1 MAENMIE
8 RLRAL
13 AGQRAADTAL
23 VTVDAQGDTRYD
35 YAALD
40 RRASALAALLRER
53 GAGAQAARVL
63 LAMDSGV
70 DYVAAFFGCL
80 YAGAVAVPVY
90 PPESLRGQHL
100 ARLAAIAAD
109 AEAAFVVTTRAL
121 AGKLGEAF
129 ASIAPGAALIEM
141 DAIEHEGIDAR
152 AFEPY
157 RAAASDIAFLQYTSG
172 STSTPKGV
180 MVTHGSLWANEIA
193 IREGLGVT
201 AEDVFV
207 SWLPLYHDMGLIGTL
222 SQPVFSGIPLVLMSP
237 QFFLERP
244 VRWLEAIARHRGTI
258 SGGPD
263 FSYRL
268 CADRIGDEARAAL
281 DLSSWRLAFS
291 GSEPVRKATLDA
303 FVERFVAQRFDP
315 AALFPCYGLAEA
327 TLYVSGVG
335 RGRGAHAP
343 GFSVEALEAGRAEA
357 DANGT
362 ELVSCGRVPSEHAIE
377 IVDRASG
384 AVMADGAIGEI
395 LVRGPSVAAGY
406 WRRADA
412 TAASFVEREG
422 ATWLRTGDLGFI
434 HQGELYVAGRIKDL
448 LIVRGRNLYPQDLEL
463 GIEREVELVRRGRVA
478 AFAVELNGQEG
489 IGIAAEVSRNVRKL
503 ATPEAI
509 AAALTEAVALA
520 CGEPAAVVVLL
531 NPGGLPKTSS
541 GKVQR
546 AACVRGWQDRSLD
559 AYAWL
564 EHGQRVDR
572 QGDAASAPVA
582 NEIEPPVHPDIEAAL
597 AVLWHEALPALPASP
612 AGSASFFA
620 HGGNSLAAVQLASA
634 VQARWAI
641 DYTARDVFTA
651 PSLRASAAR
660 VAERLAQGSV
670 AAGADFRPLDAA
682 ARRVAVASD
691 AQRSLW
697 LTWLH
702 DPASAAY
709 NMSGELRLDG
719 ALDVDALRL
728 ALGDVVRAHEVLRA
742 RFELGEE
749 GEALQVIED
758 ELAIALPVT
767 TFDGLPEASRAA
779 ALDSLTREATQAP
792 FDLETGPLLRAH
804 LLRVAPD
811 SHRLLI
817 VLHHIVADGWSV
829 NVLLDALS
837 RAYAARAG
845 RAADV
850 DPAAQRDASL
860 APAWQY
866 TDYVAWERAALGEAA
881 LARQLDYWR
890 GQLAADGDPSAAARL
905 FPREAGAPGRQR
917 GFEFSLPGGTAQALR
932 RFAAERHATPFM
944 AMLAVL
950 DAVLHELSGRD
961 DIRVGAPVS
970 LRKRPE
976 AQALIGYFINVQ
988 VLRTRIDA
996 TQGFAALVDAARD
1009 TVLAAHE
1016 HQDVPFDRLTSALL
1030 PNRASGD
1037 EALFQVKLT
1046 EQRPFET
1053 RGFAPLE
1060 ARLRVLLNDAPH
1072 FDLALDFTDR
1082 GEAIDC
1088 LLAYDD
1094 AVFDAA
1100 FMARFAA
1107 RFQAFAARLVI
1118 DAEVPLAHAIA
1129 DAVAIAEAAQA
1140 NATDDSAHTDFLAMW
1155 DASVA
1160 RDGAAI
1166 ALRDGLEGERGLSY
1180 AALDAAADAL
1190 AAQLRM
1196 QGIAD
1201 ESRVAVLAERSIE
1214 HVLAMLAALKAGATW
1229 LPLDPR
1235 APAARLAAQLAD
1247 SGAAV
1252 LLHAVPLP
1260 DGFVLANAVPMALR
1274 LEVPA
1279 APVAH
1284 IVPRS
1289 RHADRAAYMIYTSG
1303 STGEPKGVIV
1313 THRALEN
1320 YVRGMLATL
1329 DAQPESSFAMV
1340 STPAAD
1346 LGHTTLF
1353 GALASGRTLHLIA
1366 PDLVFQP
1373 DAFARY
1379 MAAHRVGVL
1388 KIVPSHLAALLSAAQ
1403 PEQVLPAD
1411 ALIVGGERT
1420 PAALLARVSALAP
1433 ACRVFNHYGP
1443 TETTVGVAMH
1453 GWQGGGAERDLP
1465 LGRALPGMRLHLL
1478 DAGMTPVADGEDG
1491 ELYVGGPGV
1500 ARGYHGRAGLSAER
1514 FVPDPFTP
1522 GERLYRTGDL
1532 ARIGAD
1538 GLLEYR
1544 GRADDQV
1551 KIRGYRVEP
1560 AEVERGLAKLDG
1572 VRAAAV
1578 LAYETPAGT
1587 RLAAF
1592 VVGGAAGKALLDAAA
1607 GVLPDYMVPAEAIAL
1622 DALPLNANGKLDR
1635 AALRAGLD
1643 DHLAQA
1649 ANAPTQAEAAAGEAA
1664 DAAPGADDAPRG
1676 ETEQAIATIW
1686 AEVIEIDRA
1695 RIGRSRNFF
1704 EVGGDSLLGLKVV
1717 ARARKL
1723 GITITPKQLFQRLTL
1738 AELAEKSA
1746 AAKPAASKP
1755 VSSSAGVQPA
1765 LAPIQAV
1772 PAAPQESAAELSAI
1786 PRLPEATRQRAPASF
1801 AQQRQWFLW
1810 QLAPAS
1816 RAYHVSGG
1824 LWLTCEVDAAALREA
1839 FAAIVARHAVLRTR
1853 FVANQA
1859 GEVEAIIDDAVS
1871 LDWRAETVPAD
1882 ALEASARSLADAP
1895 FDLAAGPLLRAGLY
1909 RGEDAG
1915 RHLLAVSMHHIVSDG
1930 WSVQVL
1936 LDELVTHYR
1945 ARVTGETRVLAELPI
1960 QYADYAAWQRDWLA
1974 AGERERQLDYWK
1986 AALGDTHP
1994 VLALP
1999 MDGARSAQGG
2009 YTAGRHALSLPPS
2022 LAQAVK
2028 ARAQQQSATPFMLL
2042 LAAFQAL
2049 LHRYTGQDD
2058 IRVGVPVANRHRV
2071 ETAGLIGFFVN
2082 TQVMRA
2088 RFDGDETLATLLDR
2102 LREATAGAQANQD
2115 LPFDVLVEALR
2126 PERSLS
2132 HSPLFQVMFNHQ
2144 RRDWRVL
2151 DGLPGLAIEP
2161 CRLPAPM
2168 AQFELMLDTREDVD
2182 GTLSFEFSY
2191 ARELFSEATIA
2202 RFAAHYQRCVEAMV
2216 GADGRVADIALTD
2229 DAERAMLDGWSR
2241 NRTRYDE
2248 IEPVFRAFER
2258 HAAAHPEDDALVF
2271 GETRLSYAELNAR
2284 ANRLA
2289 HWLRS
2294 RGIGVESRVGV
2305 AAERSLELVIALYAI
2320 MKAGAAYV
2328 PLDPSYPAGRIAAMI
2343 DDSGIG
2349 LLLAQG
2355 GLDLPSREGVER
2367 VDFGTLDTSSFPA
2380 TNPDVELH
2388 GANLA
2393 YVIFTSGSTG
2403 RPKGVGNR
2411 HDGLSNR
2418 LIWMQREYGLQRGE
2432 TVLQKTPF
2440 SFDVSVWEFFWP
2452 LMVGA
2457 RLAIAAPGAHRDPAE
2472 LAQTIVAHD
2481 VSTLH
2486 FVPSMLQAFVAM
2498 PEAAASC
2505 GKTLKRIVC
2514 SGEALPADLR
2524 ERVAAV
2530 LPGVELHNLY
2540 GPTEAAIDVTAW
2552 TCVDEAGR
2560 AVPIGRPIAA
2570 TQTWVL
2576 DARLNP
2582 VPPGVPGELY
2592 LGGAGLARGYLG
2604 RPDLTAERFVPD
2616 PFADEP
2622 GARLYRTG
2630 DLARWRADGAI
2641 DYLGRIDHQVK
2652 IRGLRIELGEIES
2665 ALTAD
2670 ASVREAVVIAHEGR
2684 LVGYVTGTAPDVAA
2698 LRTSLAARLPDYMVP
2713 WRIVALDTLPL
2724 NPNGKVDRRA
2734 LPLPAAE
2741 ADPGAHYEAPHEG
2754 IETELATLWTGLL
2767 DIERIGRHDD
2777 FFDLGG
2783 HSLLVVRLNA
2793 RIGLELN
2800 ASLPL
2805 ATLFEARTLAAQA
2818 EAIAQARGS
2827 QPGDDALRSLDLFMD
2842 TL

>member
-13 AGQRAADTAL
+13 AAQRAADTAL

-40 RRASALAALLRER
+40 RRATALAVLLRER
-53 GAGAQAARVL
+53 GAGGQAARVL
-63 LAMDSGV
+63 LAMDSGI

-80 YAGAVAVPVY
+80 YAGAIAVPVY

-109 AEAAFVVTTRAL
+109 ADAAFVVTTAAL
-121 AGKLGEAF
+121 SAKLGDAF
-129 ASIAPGAALIEM
+129 AQIAPNAACIEM
-141 DAIEHEGIDAR
+141 DALDHGAVDPAGF
-152 AFEPY
+152 APH
-157 RAAASDIAFLQYTSG
+157 RAAPSDIAFLQYTSG

-180 MVTHGSLWANEIA
+180 MVTHGSLWANEVA
-193 IREGLGVT
+193 ICEGLGVT

-222 SQPVFSGIPLVLMSP
+222 SQPVYSGIALVLMSP

-268 CADRIGDEARAAL
+268 CADRVGDEARAAL

-303 FVERFVAQRFDP
+303 FVERFAPQRFD
-315 AALFPCYGLAEA
+315 ADALFPCYGLAEA

-335 RGRGAHAP
+335 RGRGARAP
-343 GFSVEALEAGRAEA
+343 GFDAEALERGRAVA
-357 DANGT
+357 DAAGVA
-362 ELVSCGRVPSEHAIE
+362 LVSCGRAPSHHTIA

-384 AVMADGAIGEI
+384 AVLDDGGIGEI
-395 LVRGPSVAAGY
+395 LVHGPSVAAGY

-412 TAASFVEREG
+412 TAASFVERDG
-422 ATWLRTGDLGFI
+422 ATWLRTGDLGFV
-434 HQGELYVAGRIKDL
+434 HDGELFVAGRIKDL

-463 GIEREVELVRRGRVA
+463 AIERDVELVRRGRVA
-478 AFAVELNGQEG
+478 AFAVEVNGQEG
-489 IGIAAEVSRNVRKL
+489 IGVAAEVSRNMQKL
-503 ATPEAI
+503 AAPEAI
-509 AAALTEAVALA
+509 AAALTEAVAQA

-546 AACVRGWQDRSLD
+546 AACVRGWQARSLD
-559 AYAWL
+559 AYAYL
-564 EHGQRVDR
+564 VHGQRDDSD
-572 QGDAASAPVA
+572 GPAAAEGGAACS
-582 NEIEPPVHPDIEAAL
+582 ELERELAAL
-597 AVLWHEALPALPASP
+597 WREALPSLPASP
-612 AGSASFFA
+612 DPAASFFA
-620 HGGNSLAAVQLASA
+620 FGGNSLAAVQVAAA

-641 DYTARDVFTA
+641 DYSARDVFTA
-651 PSLRASAAR
+651 PTLRAAAAR
-660 VAERLAQGSV
+660 IDERLAAGGAQSL
-670 AAGADFRPLDAA
+670 AALASFAPLDAA

-702 DPASAAY
+702 EPSSAAY

-719 ALDVDALRL
+719 VLDATALQRALD
-728 ALGDVVRAHEVLRA
+728 DVVAAHDVLRA
-742 RFELGEE
+742 RFELGDE
-749 GEALQVIED
+749 GEALQIVD
-758 ELAIALPVT
+758 AQRAHALPLT
-767 TFDGLPEASRAA
+767 ALDTLDAGAQAA
-779 ALDSLTREATQAP
+779 AFERLTREVAQAP

-804 LLRVAPD
+804 LVRTADD

-817 VLHHIVADGWSV
+817 ALHHIVADGWSV
-829 NVLLDALS
+829 NVLLDALA
-837 RAYAARAG
+837 RAYAARTG
-845 RAADV
+845 GAA
-850 DPAAQRDASL
+850 PTL

-866 TDYVAWERAALGEAA
+866 TDYIAWERAALGDDAI
-881 LARQLDYWR
+881 ARQLDYWR
-890 GQLAADGDPSAAARL
+890 RQLAADGDPAAAARL
-905 FPREAGAPGRQR
+905 FPRERATPGAQR
-917 GFEFSLPGGTAQALR
+917 GVTFTLPRETAAALR
-932 RFAAERHATPFM
+932 RLAAERHATPFM

-950 DAVLHELSGRD
+950 NAVLHEASGRD

-970 LRKRPE
+970 RRARPE
-976 AQALIGYFINVQ
+976 AHALIGYFINVQ
-988 VLRTRIDA
+988 VLRTRIDPA
-996 TQGFAALVDAARD
+996 RGFAALVDGARE

-1016 HQDVPFDRLTSALL
+1016 HQDVPFDRLMSALL
-1030 PNRASGD
+1030 PNRVTGD

-1046 EQRPFET
+1046 EQRPFDT
-1053 RGFAPLE
+1053 HGFAPLGAE
-1060 ARLRVLLNDAPH
+1060 LRVLLNDTPH

-1082 GEAIDC
+1082 GDAIDC

-1100 FMARFAA
+1100 AVARLSACFT
-1107 RFQAFAARLVI
+1107 AFAAKLAAEP
-1118 DAEVPLAHAIA
+1118 DAPLAG
-1129 DAVAIAEAAQA
+1129 VLAEAAAQA
-1140 NATDDSAHTDFLAMW
+1140 DAAADGGFLARW
-1155 DASVA
+1155 TASVA
-1160 RDGAAI
+1160 RDGAQI
-1166 ALRDGLEGERGLSY
+1166 ALADGERRVSY

-1190 AAQLRM
+1190 AARLVA
-1196 QGIAD
+1196 QGIAP
-1201 ESRVAVLAERSIE
+1201 EARVAVLAERSVE
-1214 HVLAMLAALKAGATW
+1214 HVLAMLAVLKAGATW

-1235 APAARLAAQLAD
+1235 APAARLSAQLAD
-1247 SGAAV
+1247 SGAAL
-1252 LLHAVPLP
+1252 LLHAVALP
-1260 DGFVLANAVPMALR
+1260 DGLALAAAVPMALR
-1274 LEVPA
+1274 YEAVPPA
-1279 APVAH
+1279 TVATASL
-1284 IVPRS
+1284 PRT
-1289 RHADRAAYMIYTSG
+1289 HQHQADRAAYMIYTSG
-1303 STGEPKGVIV
+1303 STGEPKGVVI
-1313 THRALEN
+1313 THRALGN
-1320 YVRGMLATL
+1320 YVAGMLATL
-1329 DAQPESSFAMV
+1329 DAQPASSFAMV

-1373 DAFARY
+1373 DAFAAY

-1403 PEQVLPAD
+1403 AAQVLPAD

-1420 PAALLARVSALAP
+1420 PAALLARVAALAP
-1433 ACRVFNHYGP
+1433 HCRVFNHYGP

-1453 GWQGGGAERDLP
+1453 AWPAGALADRDLP

-1478 DAGMTPVADGEDG
+1478 DAAMNPVADGEDG

-1500 ARGYHGRAGLSAER
+1500 ARGYHGRAGLTAER
-1514 FVPDPFTP
+1514 FVPDPFLA

-1532 ARIGAD
+1532 ARLGPD
-1538 GLLEYR
+1538 GLLDYR

-1551 KIRGYRVEP
+1551 KVRGYRVEP
-1560 AEVERGLAKLDG
+1560 AEVERALTTLDG
-1572 VRAAAV
+1572 VRGAAV

-1592 VVGGAAGKALLDAAA
+1592 VAGGPEAAA
-1607 GVLPDYMVPAEAIAL
+1607 LREAAARLLPDYMVPAESIAL

-1635 AALRAGLD
+1635 AALRARLGD
-1643 DHLAQA
+1643 WLAQSVTSV
-1649 ANAPTQAEAAAGEAA
+1649 APASGESPEGSSAEAEVQAA
-1664 DAAPGADDAPRG
+1664 DAPRG
-1676 ETEQAIATIW
+1676 ETEQAIAAIW
-1686 AEVIEIDRA
+1686 ADVIGIELA
-1695 RIGRSRNFF
+1695 RIGRDCNFF

-1717 ARARKL
+1717 AKARKL

-1746 AAKPAASKP
+1746 AKAAVAPAPAKLADAPVSGSASVADASAESSPIPSLPAAARSR
-1755 VSSSAGVQPA
+1755 S
-1765 LAPIQAV
+1765 L
-1772 PAAPQESAAELSAI
+1772 
-1786 PRLPEATRQRAPASF
+1786 ASF
-1801 AQQRQWFLW
+1801 AQQRLWFLW

-1824 LWLTCEVDAAALREA
+1824 LWLTGEVDGAALREA

-1853 FVANQA
+1853 FVANAA
-1859 GEVEAIIDDAVS
+1859 GEVEAHVDDTVS
-1871 LDWRAETVPAD
+1871 IDWRDATVANDVLETA
-1882 ALEASARSLADAP
+1882 ARALADEP
-1895 FDLAAGPLLRAGLY
+1895 FDLSAGPLLRAALY
-1909 RGEDAG
+1909 RNAGEG

-1936 LDELVTHYR
+1936 LEELVAHYR
-1945 ARVTGETRVLAELPI
+1945 ARVLGEPAQLAALPI
-1960 QYADYAAWQRDWLA
+1960 QYADYAVWQRDWLA
-1974 AGERERQLDYWK
+1974 AGERERQLAYWK
-1986 AALGDTHP
+1986 ATLGDSHP

-1999 MDGARSAQGG
+1999 MDGVRNAQGG
-2009 YTAGRHALSLPPS
+2009 YTAGRYALNLPASLS
-2022 LAQAVK
+2022 QAIK
-2028 ARAQQQSATPFMLL
+2028 ACAQQHSATPFMLL

-2049 LHRYTGQDD
+2049 LRRYTGQDD

-2088 RFDGDETLATLLDR
+2088 RFDGGETLGDLLGS
-2102 LREATAGAQANQD
+2102 LRDATAGAQAHQD
-2115 LPFDVLVEALR
+2115 LPFDVLVDALR

-2151 DGLPGLAIEP
+2151 DGLPGLSIEP
-2161 CRLPAPM
+2161 CRLPAPA
-2168 AQFELMLDTREDVD
+2168 AQFELMLDTREEAD
-2182 GTLSFEFSY
+2182 GAVSFEFSY
-2191 ARELFSEATIA
+2191 ARELFDEATIA
-2202 RFAAHYQRCVEAMV
+2202 RFAAHYRRCVEAV
-2216 GADGRVADIALTD
+2216 VSGFATRVADLALTD
-2229 DAERAMLDGWSR
+2229 EAERATLDAWSR
-2241 NRTRYDE
+2241 NRTQYDE
-2248 IEPVFRAFER
+2248 IEPVFQAFER
-2258 HAAAHPEDDALVF
+2258 HAAAYPDDEALVF
-2271 GETRLSYAELNAR
+2271 GSDALTYAELNDR

-2294 RGIGVESRVGV
+2294 RGVGAESCVGV
-2305 AAERSLELVIALYAI
+2305 SAERSLELVIALYAI

-2328 PLDPSYPAGRIAAMI
+2328 PLDPSYPADRIAAMI
-2343 DDSGIG
+2343 DDSGIA
-2349 LLLAQG
+2349 LLLAQR
-2355 GLDLPSREGVER
+2355 DVTLPVCDGVER
-2367 VDFGTLDTSSFPA
+2367 VDLETLDLLAGSSLPA
-2380 TNPDVELH
+2380 TNPNVKLH
-2388 GANLA
+2388 GTNLA

-2403 RPKGVGNR
+2403 RPKGVGNS

-2472 LAQTIVAHD
+2472 LAQTIIAHR
-2481 VSTLH
+2481 VTTLH
-2486 FVPSMLQAFVAM
+2486 FVPSMLQAFMASD
-2498 PEAAASC
+2498 AAASC
-2505 GKTLKRIVC
+2505 GATLKRIVC
-2514 SGEALPADLR
+2514 SGEALPADLSTR
-2524 ERVAAV
+2524 TAAV
-2530 LPGVELHNLY
+2530 LPGVALHNLY

-2552 TCVDEAGR
+2552 TCIDEAGR
-2560 AVPIGRPIAA
+2560 PVPIGRPIAA

-2604 RPDLTAERFVPD
+2604 RPDLTADRFVPD
-2616 PFADEP
+2616 PFADAP

-2630 DLARWRADGAI
+2630 DLARWRTDGAI

-2670 ASVREAVVIAHEGR
+2670 AAVREAVVIAHEGR
-2684 LVGYVTGTAPDVAA
+2684 LVAYVTGDQPDTAA
-2698 LRTSLAARLPDYMVP
+2698 LRTALGTRLPDYMVP
-2713 WRIVALDTLPL
+2713 WRILALAALPL

-2734 LPLPAAE
+2734 LPIPE
-2741 ADPGAHYEAPHEG
+2741 ADTVGTTNYEAPQDG
-2754 IETELATLWTGLL
+2754 VETELAAIWAALL
-2767 DIERIGRHDD
+2767 GVSRVGRHDD
-2777 FFDLGG
+2777 FFELGG

-2793 RIGLELN
+2793 RIGLDLG
-2800 ASLPL
+2800 ASLAL
-2805 ATLFEARTLAAQA
+2805 AELFDARTLAAQA
-2818 EAIAQARGS
+2818 EAIARGRDA
-2827 QPGDDALRSLDLFMD
+2827 QQGTDALNSLDLFMD

>member
-1 MAENMIE
+1 
-8 RLRAL
+8 
-13 AGQRAADTAL
+13 
-23 VTVDAQGDTRYD
+23 
-35 YAALD
+35 
-40 RRASALAALLRER
+40 
-53 GAGAQAARVL
+53 
-63 LAMDSGV
+63 
-70 DYVAAFFGCL
+70 
-80 YAGAVAVPVY
+80 
-90 PPESLRGQHL
+90 
-100 ARLAAIAAD
+100 
-109 AEAAFVVTTRAL
+109 
-121 AGKLGEAF
+121 
-129 ASIAPGAALIEM
+129 
-141 DAIEHEGIDAR
+141 
-152 AFEPY
+152 
-157 RAAASDIAFLQYTSG
+157 
-172 STSTPKGV
+172 
-180 MVTHGSLWANEIA
+180 
-193 IREGLGVT
+193 
-201 AEDVFV
+201 
-207 SWLPLYHDMGLIGTL
+207 
-222 SQPVFSGIPLVLMSP
+222 
-237 QFFLERP
+237 
-244 VRWLEAIARHRGTI
+244 
-258 SGGPD
+258 
-263 FSYRL
+263 
-268 CADRIGDEARAAL
+268 
-281 DLSSWRLAFS
+281 
-291 GSEPVRKATLDA
+291 
-303 FVERFVAQRFDP
+303 
-315 AALFPCYGLAEA
+315 
-327 TLYVSGVG
+327 
-335 RGRGAHAP
+335 
-343 GFSVEALEAGRAEA
+343 
-357 DANGT
+357 
-362 ELVSCGRVPSEHAIE
+362 
-377 IVDRASG
+377 
-384 AVMADGAIGEI
+384 
-395 LVRGPSVAAGY
+395 
-406 WRRADA
+406 
-412 TAASFVEREG
+412 
-422 ATWLRTGDLGFI
+422 
-434 HQGELYVAGRIKDL
+434 
-448 LIVRGRNLYPQDLEL
+448 
-463 GIEREVELVRRGRVA
+463 
-478 AFAVELNGQEG
+478 
-489 IGIAAEVSRNVRKL
+489 
-503 ATPEAI
+503 
-509 AAALTEAVALA
+509 
-520 CGEPAAVVVLL
+520 
-531 NPGGLPKTSS
+531 
-541 GKVQR
+541 
-546 AACVRGWQDRSLD
+546 
-559 AYAWL
+559 
-564 EHGQRVDR
+564 
-572 QGDAASAPVA
+572 
-582 NEIEPPVHPDIEAAL
+582 
-597 AVLWHEALPALPASP
+597 
-612 AGSASFFA
+612 
-620 HGGNSLAAVQLASA
+620 
-634 VQARWAI
+634 
-641 DYTARDVFTA
+641 
-651 PSLRASAAR
+651 
-660 VAERLAQGSV
+660 
-670 AAGADFRPLDAA
+670 
-682 ARRVAVASD
+682 
-691 AQRSLW
+691 
-697 LTWLH
+697 
-702 DPASAAY
+702 
-709 NMSGELRLDG
+709 
-719 ALDVDALRL
+719 
-728 ALGDVVRAHEVLRA
+728 
-742 RFELGEE
+742 
-749 GEALQVIED
+749 
-758 ELAIALPVT
+758 
-767 TFDGLPEASRAA
+767 
-779 ALDSLTREATQAP
+779 
-792 FDLETGPLLRAH
+792 
-804 LLRVAPD
+804 
-811 SHRLLI
+811 
-817 VLHHIVADGWSV
+817 
-829 NVLLDALS
+829 
-837 RAYAARAG
+837 
-845 RAADV
+845 
-850 DPAAQRDASL
+850 
-860 APAWQY
+860 
-866 TDYVAWERAALGEAA
+866 
-881 LARQLDYWR
+881 
-890 GQLAADGDPSAAARL
+890 
-905 FPREAGAPGRQR
+905 
-917 GFEFSLPGGTAQALR
+917 
-932 RFAAERHATPFM
+932 
-944 AMLAVL
+944 
-950 DAVLHELSGRD
+950 
-961 DIRVGAPVS
+961 
-970 LRKRPE
+970 
-976 AQALIGYFINVQ
+976 
-988 VLRTRIDA
+988 
-996 TQGFAALVDAARD
+996 
-1009 TVLAAHE
+1009 
-1016 HQDVPFDRLTSALL
+1016 
-1030 PNRASGD
+1030 
-1037 EALFQVKLT
+1037 
-1046 EQRPFET
+1046 
-1053 RGFAPLE
+1053 
-1060 ARLRVLLNDAPH
+1060 
-1072 FDLALDFTDR
+1072 
-1082 GEAIDC
+1082 
-1088 LLAYDD
+1088 
-1094 AVFDAA
+1094 
-1100 FMARFAA
+1100 
-1107 RFQAFAARLVI
+1107 
-1118 DAEVPLAHAIA
+1118 
-1129 DAVAIAEAAQA
+1129 
-1140 NATDDSAHTDFLAMW
+1140 
-1155 DASVA
+1155 
-1160 RDGAAI
+1160 
-1166 ALRDGLEGERGLSY
+1166 
-1180 AALDAAADAL
+1180 
-1190 AAQLRM
+1190 
-1196 QGIAD
+1196 
-1201 ESRVAVLAERSIE
+1201 
-1214 HVLAMLAALKAGATW
+1214 
-1229 LPLDPR
+1229 
-1235 APAARLAAQLAD
+1235 
-1247 SGAAV
+1247 
-1252 LLHAVPLP
+1252 LP

-1313 THRALEN
+1313 THRALAN

-1329 DAQPESSFAMV
+1329 DARPESSFAMV

-1514 FVPDPFTP
+1514 FVPDPFTA

-1592 VVGGAAGKALLDAAA
+1592 VVGGAVGKALLEAAA

-1635 AALRAGLD
+1635 TALRARLG

-1649 ANAPTQAEAAAGEAA
+1649 ANGPAQAEAAAGEAI

-1755 VSSSAGVQPA
+1755 VSSSAAMQPA
-1765 LAPIQAV
+1765 VAPIPAA
-1772 PAAPQESAAELSAI
+1772 PAAPQESAADLSAI
-1786 PRLPEATRQRAPASF
+1786 PRLPEATRQRTPASF

-1824 LWLTCEVDAAALREA
+1824 LWLTGEVDAAALREA

-1871 LDWRAETVPAD
+1871 LDWRAEAVAGD
-1882 ALEASARSLADAP
+1882 ALEAAARSLADEP
-1895 FDLAAGPLLRAGLY
+1895 FDLAAGPLLRAALY

-1936 LDELVTHYR
+1936 LDELVAHYR
-1945 ARVTGETRVLAELPI
+1945 ARVTGETRTLAELPI

-1999 MDGARSAQGG
+1999 MDGARGAQGG
-2009 YTAGRHALSLPPS
+2009 YTAGRHALSLPAS
-2022 LAQAVK
+2022 LSQAVK

-2088 RFDGDETLATLLDR
+2088 CFDGDETLGMLLDR

-2202 RFAAHYQRCVEAMV
+2202 RFAVHYQRCVEAMV
-2216 GADGRVADIALTD
+2216 GADERVADIALTD
-2229 DAERAMLDGWSR
+2229 EAERAMLDGWSR

-2289 HWLRS
+2289 HWLGS

-2328 PLDPSYPAGRIAAMI
+2328 PLDPSYPADRIAAMI

-2367 VDFGTLDTSSFPA
+2367 VDIGTLDTSSFPA
-2380 TNPDVELH
+2380 TNPNVQLH

-2552 TCVDEAGR
+2552 ACVDEAGR

-2670 ASVREAVVIAHEGR
+2670 ASVREAVVIAHEGK
-2684 LVGYVTGTAPDVAA
+2684 LVGYVTGTTPDVAA
-2698 LRTSLAARLPDYMVP
+2698 LRTALAARLPDYMVP
-2713 WRIVALDTLPL
+2713 WRIMALDTLPL

-2818 EAIAQARGS
+2818 EAIAQAQGS